1 MSNIRVT
8 YSGLI
13 SFVISLS
20 SVFTGLIFT
29 IIVTRQLT
37 QDEFG
42 TWGIVGAMTG
52 YVLILDP
59 IVSYWTTREI
69 ARDQDSGK
77 TALISSGMFSSIAI
91 AAYIGIVVI
100 FESHI
105 EVDLGLLLFATML
118 IPLSYIRSVL
128 QSVSLGYKPEIRS
141 FGIIAFEITKIPVG
155 LFLIY
160 FLDLGLMG
168 AILTVA
174 IATTIAV
181 IVIGIKIR
189 SKIQGSFQKIYLKN
203 WLKRF
208 WIPTYPKISNRIM
221 NLDVVAFTI
230 LAGSIGDLAYW
241 TAANAVSKMVAH
253 AGQISSPIY
262 GKLLSGGKIEYVQEN
277 VVRTLYFAFPLVS
290 IAIIFS
296 QPALFILNPL
306 YEIAAIIVMVMS
318 IVVFFQTLNGLWESA
333 LTGIE
338 NVDLNE
344 KATPKDFLKSKLFAL
359 PTLRLIQR
367 SIYLISLCVVF
378 ILFSTTVENK
388 IELIFYWSIVALVTQ
403 IPLNIYLYILIKRH
417 IKPKIPLIPIFKYLF
432 SSVFIF
438 GLTYLLMNKYLE
450 YKISIFEF
458 LPEFLIFVSI
468 GIGGYLGFT
477 YIIDN
482 RTRLLFKSIINEL
495 FKKS

>member
-1 MSNIRVT
+1 
-8 YSGLI
+8 
-13 SFVISLS
+13 
-20 SVFTGLIFT
+20 
-29 IIVTRQLT
+29 
-37 QDEFG
+37 
-42 TWGIVGAMTG
+42 
-52 YVLILDP
+52 
-59 IVSYWTTREI
+59 
-69 ARDQDSGK
+69 
-77 TALISSGMFSSIAI
+77 
-91 AAYIGIVVI
+91 
-100 FESHI
+100 
-105 EVDLGLLLFATML
+105 
-118 IPLSYIRSVL
+118 
-128 QSVSLGYKPEIRS
+128 
-141 FGIIAFEITKIPVG
+141 
-155 LFLIY
+155 
-160 FLDLGLMG
+160 
-168 AILTVA
+168 
-174 IATTIAV
+174 
-181 IVIGIKIR
+181 
-189 SKIQGSFQKIYLKN
+189 
-203 WLKRF
+203 
-208 WIPTYPKISNRIM
+208 
-221 NLDVVAFTI
+221 
-230 LAGSIGDLAYW
+230 
-241 TAANAVSKMVAH
+241 
-253 AGQISSPIY
+253 
-262 GKLLSGGKIEYVQEN
+262 
-277 VVRTLYFAFPLVS
+277 VRTLYFAFPLVS

-306 YEIAAIIVMVMS
+306 YEIAAIVVMVMS
-318 IVVFFQTLNGLWESA
+318 IVVFFQTLNGLWESV

-367 SIYLISLCVVF
+367 STYLISLCVVF

-388 IELIFYWSIVALVTQ
+388 IELIFYWSIVALLTQ
-403 IPLNIYLYILIKRH
+403 IPLNIYLYILMKRH